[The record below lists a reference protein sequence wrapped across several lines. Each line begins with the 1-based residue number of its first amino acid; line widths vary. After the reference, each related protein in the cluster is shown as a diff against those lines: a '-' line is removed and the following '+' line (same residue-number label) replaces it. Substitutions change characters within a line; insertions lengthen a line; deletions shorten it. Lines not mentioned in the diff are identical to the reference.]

1 MRISDWSSDVCSSD
15 LFRASLDYTRLKK
28 TDNITRLSEAQLLEF
43 EELFPDRVQRG
54 PNLPGDPA
62 GWAGPVTYLD
72 TSRINA
78 ASARMRSEEHTS
90 ELQSLMR
97 NSYAVFCL
105 HKTRQNNTKKIRC
118 HNTNAQHQNTHCQ

>member
-78 ASARMRSEEHTS
+78 ASARMDTLDMQLRYGL
-90 ELQSLMR
+90 ELANGAYLGFRETGRAGGRESGGQEG
-97 NSYAVFCL
+97 
-105 HKTRQNNTKKIRC
+105 
-118 HNTNAQHQNTHCQ
+118 